1 MEQETIQDLFGE
13 QNVLCGGMIDLM
25 FSAFEVLTEAGY
37 PPQMAYIECIQEAK
51 LIIDL
56 IYEKGFKET
65 NRVIS
70 NTAEWGEY
78 VNGPRLI
85 TPEVKE
91 RMRESL
97 RRIEN
102 GEFAAEW
109 IEEVKKG
116 APNLLARREAM
127 GTHPIEE
134 AGRSVREIFQ
144 KRGERKG

>member
-13 QNVLCGGMIDLM
+13 QNILCGGMIDLM
-25 FSAFEVLTEAGY
+25 VAAFEVLTEAGY

-51 LIIDL
+51 LIIDQ
-56 IYEKGFKET
+56 IYAKGFKET

-85 TPEVKE
+85 TPDVKE
-91 RMRESL
+91 RMRDSL

-102 GEFAAEW
+102 GEFTKEW
-109 IEEVKKG
+109 IAEVKNG
-116 APNLLARREAM
+116 SPNLIARREKFGEHPVEAAGAAVRAM
-127 GTHPIEE
+127 
-134 AGRSVREIFQ
+134 FQ
-144 KRGERKG
+144 KKK

>member
-13 QNVLCGGMIDLM
+13 QNILCGGMIDLM
-25 FSAFEVLTEAGY
+25 ISAFEVLTEAGY

-56 IYEKGFKET
+56 IYAKGFQET

-85 TPEVKE
+85 TPEVKA

-97 RRIEN
+97 KRIEN
-102 GEFAAEW
+102 GEFAKAW
-109 IEEVKKG
+109 LQEVKNG
-116 APNLLARREAM
+116 SPNLLAKRAAF
-127 GTHPIEE
+127 GSHPIEA
-134 AGRSVREIFQ
+134 AGAAVREMFQ
-144 KRGERKG
+144 NSGK